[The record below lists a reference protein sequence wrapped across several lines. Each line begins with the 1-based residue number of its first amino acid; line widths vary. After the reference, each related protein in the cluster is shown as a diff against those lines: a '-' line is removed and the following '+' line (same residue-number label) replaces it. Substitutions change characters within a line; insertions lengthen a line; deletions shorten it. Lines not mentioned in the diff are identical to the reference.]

1 MFKRVNE
8 KKKKRDSFP
17 VSTKEDSIG
26 SFGFDWGES
35 VKP

>member
-8 KKKKRDSFP
+8 KKKKDSFP
-17 VSTKEDSIG
+17 VSTKEDDSIG

>member
-8 KKKKRDSFP
+8 KKKRDSFP

-26 SFGFDWGES
+26 SFGFEWGES